1 MQKNTLDWRKIKM
14 VNAPL
19 RIQQIIHLIASIAP
33 SSLPGSANLWTSW
46 KKTYNNRKTGKQT
59 KYTCSLTKTVVIFK
73 SQVKERYDSPSPD
86 DLESRAISSQIQA
99 LSGSLVAKSS
109 RSSGR
114 CLLHWRLLAALS
126 IGSLAGCTR
135 CTALRPDNYAAALR
149 QARAQTNQYCN
160 PLPGSPL
167 WVLALV
173 AKSSRS
179 SDRCLLHWRP
189 PCGALDRFLGRVY
202 STYSLALL
210 WCAVDRAGYSSALR
224 QTRAQTNQYCNPN
237 PGSPLWV
244 LALGTRSSLSCGR
257 WFLPHWRCPQSAL
270 GPVVSLAPSADRC
283 LNSSFLPGCCPPSQA
298 SLSFTNSK

>member
-1 MQKNTLDWRKIKM
+1 MTRL
-14 VNAPL
+14 
-19 RIQQIIHLIASIAP
+19 HLMTW
-33 SSLPGSANLWTSW
+33 SLERSP
-46 KKTYNNRKTGKQT
+46 
-59 KYTCSLTKTVVIFK
+59 VK
-73 SQVKERYDSPSPD
+73 SR
-86 DLESRAISSQIQA
+86 LSR
-99 LSGSLVAKSS
+99 VPWS
-109 RSSGR
+109 RSPRAPPIGAFYTGV
-114 CLLHWRLLAALS
+114 LLAALS

-135 CTALRPDNYAAALR
+135 CTALRPDNYAALR

-179 SDRCLLHWRP
+179 SDRCLLHWRLLA
-189 PCGALDRFLGRVY
+189 ALSIGSSAVCTLRTVLHSSGG
-202 STYSLALL
+202 
-210 WCAVDRAGYSSALR
+210 AVDRSDNSSALR

-283 LNSSFLPGCCPPSQA
+283 LNPSFLPGCCPPSQA
-298 SLSFTNSK
+298 LLSFTNSK

>member
-1 MQKNTLDWRKIKM
+1 MK
-14 VNAPL
+14 V
-19 RIQQIIHLIASIAP
+19 LIL
-33 SSLPGSANLWTSW
+33 SSRARTIF
-46 KKTYNNRKTGKQT
+46 
-59 KYTCSLTKTVVIFK
+59 KYSCSLTKTVVIFK

-114 CLLHWRLLAALS
+114 CFLHWRLLAALS
-126 IGSLAGCTR
+126 IGSSAVCTLR
-135 CTALRPDNYAAALR
+135 TALRPDNYAALR

-189 PCGALDRFLGRVY
+189 PCGALDRFLGRLY
-202 STYSLALL
+202 SFA
-210 WCAVDRAGYSSALR
+210 
-224 QTRAQTNQYCNPN
+224 
-237 PGSPLWV
+237 SPV
-244 LALGTRSSLSCGR
+244 R
-257 WFLPHWRCPQSAL
+257 
-270 GPVVSLAPSADRC
+270 
-283 LNSSFLPGCCPPSQA
+283 
-298 SLSFTNSK
+298 